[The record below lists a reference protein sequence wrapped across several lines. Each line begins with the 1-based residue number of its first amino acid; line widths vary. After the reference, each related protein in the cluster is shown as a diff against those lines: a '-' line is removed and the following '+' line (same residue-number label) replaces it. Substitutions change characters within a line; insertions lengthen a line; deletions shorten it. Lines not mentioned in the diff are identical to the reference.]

1 MPPAEM
7 LLNAGAKIVLGTD
20 SLSSNYQL
28 SIAEEIKTIRSQ
40 IPSISLETLL
50 GWATLQGAKALRR
63 DDVLGSFETGK
74 QPGGVLLDEHLQP
87 TRLF

>member
-7 LLNAGAKIVLGTD
+7 LLQAGAKIVLGTD

-28 SIAEEIKTIRSQ
+28 SIAEEIKTIRSH
-40 IPSISLETLL
+40 IPSIPLETLL

-63 DDVLGSFETGK
+63 DDLLGSFETGK
-74 QPGGVLLDEHLQP
+74 QPGGVLLDEQLQP
-87 TRLF
+87 KRLF